1 MLKKFQKGNETCLQK
16 YTAWNLGRVQ
26 QLTGQ
31 IGRAIQ
37 TA

>member
-1 MLKKFQKGNETCLQK
+1 MKLAFSLK